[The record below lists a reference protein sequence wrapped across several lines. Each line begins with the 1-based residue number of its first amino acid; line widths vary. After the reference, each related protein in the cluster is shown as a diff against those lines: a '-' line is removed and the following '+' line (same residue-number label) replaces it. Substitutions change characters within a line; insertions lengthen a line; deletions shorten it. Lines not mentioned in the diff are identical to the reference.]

1 MTVVQPQRLSVFRNG
16 LRKARRQLAF
26 TLALVLS
33 TAGIIY
39 LETIDAEGRIR
50 DHVTAEIAAGADS
63 DGRSPALDQ
72 ALRSTIERS
81 VTRYTAA
88 PELAETQA
96 PLLLAAA
103 LGIAHE
109 IGDAKS
115 HHRRVE
121 EVLARL
127 EREPSLRTE
136 ELGAALALI
145 AGALPQLEARA
156 LALLPPA

>member
-1 MTVVQPQRLSVFRNG
+1 MTAVQPLRLSVFQNG
-16 LRKARRQLAF
+16 LLKARRQIAF

-33 TAGIIY
+33 TSGIIY
-39 LETIDAEGRIR
+39 LETIDAEERIR
-50 DHVTAEIAAGADS
+50 DHVTAEMATGADS
-63 DGRSPALDQ
+63 ETRSPALEQ
-72 ALRSTIERS
+72 ALRGTIERS
-81 VTRYTAA
+81 VSRYTAA

-96 PLLLAAA
+96 PLLVAAA

-109 IGDAKS
+109 IGDHNS
-115 HHRRVE
+115 HYRRVE

-127 EREPSLRTE
+127 EREPSLRTD

-156 LALLPPA
+156 LALLAPA